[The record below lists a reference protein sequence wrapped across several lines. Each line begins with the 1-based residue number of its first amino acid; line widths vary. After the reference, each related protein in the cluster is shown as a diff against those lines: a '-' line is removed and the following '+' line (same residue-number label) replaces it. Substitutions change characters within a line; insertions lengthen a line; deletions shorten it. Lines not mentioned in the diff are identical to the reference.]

1 MKCDLRVYP
10 LLIRGIV
17 DGSRL
22 RITTLPLSLWQ
33 AGPLLLLHL
42 PHIVPILTVEIL
54 NEFMHNLAIALH
66 CSSCRVK
73 SRDVHIRITDQIK
86 DFNKCI

>member
-54 NEFMHNLAIALH
+54 NEFISCDAQSCH
-66 CSSCRVK
+66 CTPLFFLQS
-73 SRDVHIRITDQIK
+73 
-86 DFNKCI
+86 